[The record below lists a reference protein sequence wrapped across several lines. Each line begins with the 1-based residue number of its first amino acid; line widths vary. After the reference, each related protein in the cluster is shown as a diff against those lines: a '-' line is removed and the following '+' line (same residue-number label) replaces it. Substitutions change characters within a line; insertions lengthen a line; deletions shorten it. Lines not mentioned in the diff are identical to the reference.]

1 MGRPELFL
9 IDVIILFN
17 QYRTQ
22 SHYLC
27 IHIVRRCNKALL
39 HQHVKICSVQQS
51 SCPHPPFP
59 PHSVLL
65 TCTKFADA
73 YLRWDLLFSS
83 IRATNMYERLSCS
96 ASSAACRPSRCPP
109 HSINN
114 SSLDI
119 NIIIPHGTKMSFF
132 RTKGEYTRWETGDLG
147 GKKGRHWNILPLC
160 LVMNLLAFPVLLVNG
175 QQNVPCA
182 DTTLDRTKQHVHR
195 DNFLPHATAVTWSNL
210 RRKTRVWLTPNA
222 LIGFLLLPRIFL

>member
-1 MGRPELFL
+1 MGRPERFL

-51 SCPHPPFP
+51 SCPRPPFP
-59 PHSVLL
+59 PLGVVDMLYKIRRCLS
-65 TCTKFADA
+65 KMRFI
-73 YLRWDLLFSS
+73 FFS
-83 IRATNMYERLSCS
+83 IRATNMYEGLSCS

-109 HSINN
+109 HSINS

-132 RTKGEYTRWETGDLG
+132 RTKGEYTR
-147 GKKGRHWNILPLC
+147 
-160 LVMNLLAFPVLLVNG
+160 
-175 QQNVPCA
+175 
-182 DTTLDRTKQHVHR
+182 
-195 DNFLPHATAVTWSNL
+195 
-210 RRKTRVWLTPNA
+210 
-222 LIGFLLLPRIFL
+222 